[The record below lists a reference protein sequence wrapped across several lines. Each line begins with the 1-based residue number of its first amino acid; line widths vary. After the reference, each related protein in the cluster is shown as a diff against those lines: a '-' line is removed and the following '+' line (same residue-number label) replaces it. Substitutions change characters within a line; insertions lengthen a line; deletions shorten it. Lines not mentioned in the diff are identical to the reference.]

1 MPTPDAAALAAAI
14 EATLRAAGTP
24 ERAAQEKRYLRS
36 SLEHLGATVP
46 AIRKAAAAALRA
58 TQALDHDGLVAV
70 VELLWARGV
79 FECRRAAVELLEM
92 NAGRLVAADVQLLE
106 RLLRDAR
113 TWALVDTLAARVAG
127 PLLMRVRG
135 AGGIIDRWA
144 RDADFWLRRSAL
156 LLHLMPLR
164 EGRGS
169 FERFA
174 RHADAMLEDTE
185 FFVRKAIG
193 WVLRDAS
200 RRDPDRVAAWLLP
213 RAARA
218 SGVTLREAVKHLPA
232 RRRSAILAAA
242 GGRRSRPA
250 GRVQRERPLR
260 DGFRTPD
267 RRCGAPA
274 PAAPRP
280 LRRGRW

>member
-14 EATLRAAGTP
+14 EASLRAAGTP
-24 ERAAQEKRYLRS
+24 ERAAQEKRYLKS

-46 AIRKAAAAALRA
+46 AIRKAARAALR
-58 TQALDHDGLVAV
+58 TTPALDHDGLVAV
-70 VELLWARGV
+70 
-79 FECRRAAVELLEM
+79 
-92 NAGRLVAADVQLLE
+92 
-106 RLLRDAR
+106 
-113 TWALVDTLAARVAG
+113 VAG

-135 AGGIIDRWA
+135 AGGIVDRWA

-156 LLHLMPLR
+156 LVHLLPLR

-169 FERFA
+169 LERFA
-174 RHADAMLEDTE
+174 HHADAMLEDTE

-200 RRDPDRVAAWLLP
+200 RRDSDRVAAWLLP

-242 GGRRSRPA
+242 GGRRSRLA
-250 GRVQRERPLR
+250 GRGAARA
-260 DGFRTPD
+260 TPA
-267 RRCGAPA
+267 R
-274 PAAPRP
+274 
-280 LRRGRW
+280 